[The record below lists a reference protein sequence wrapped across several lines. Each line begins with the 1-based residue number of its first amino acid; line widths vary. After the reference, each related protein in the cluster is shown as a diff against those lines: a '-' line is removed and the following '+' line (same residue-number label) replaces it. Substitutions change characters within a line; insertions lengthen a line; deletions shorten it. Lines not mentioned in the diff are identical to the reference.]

1 MSKQI
6 TNQIKADPDQMM
18 MISKSLESQTTIN
31 QKIPSSSEEDNSND
45 ENCEKLKN
53 SFMQMIKND
62 KIPSE
67 DDICD
72 RIGSDNQISLLAAHI
87 QHRSKSLII
96 YPSYKNKGNHSQT
109 YVFKNNHNLTDSVK
123 KRQNFIVFG
132 QFASR
137 VDHDDESS
145 SISSQQ
151 NDNYEIK
158 NKVFVQSEEND
169 NSDLE
174 NLRGTPEYQAKY
186 YLESLRGTPEYQAK
200 SSKEQQL
207 IDTMIRFQS
216 SRKNEQRKKSN
227 PFSNQKRK
235 IYNRSATKQSNIS
248 KYSKCVSPKIVRATT
263 LIDNSEP
270 KQKKSTGMISLNSS
284 PSNLDLITNRL
295 SKDKRTSKNT
305 PDTNDTNFIMSK
317 NKDNNITGK
326 MSLISNNFT
335 GLTSK
340 TPENHLVSRASS
352 QHTRTNLGLISKDNN
367 LGSESED
374 EQVSVLSSIE
384 ESDSKENHSSTSKLS
399 VIEQNIDP
407 VKTKLGS
414 KENLSDPSINNK
426 GTKKYNFKEYYD
438 INNVS
443 PKRIQNHL
451 VTQSSAYLIEKAAG
465 AKYRKQHSGSEKVIA
480 NNENG
485 NQKKSNVKKLIPKTI
500 MKIKKIQSNSGT
512 SGNNGVNKKSNKML
526 HMPGNAWTYDL
537 LDQLEEQLELKT
549 TITKK
554 RPSIIS
560 TKPISGTA
568 FANVKNF
575 PSQKI
580 NSMIK
585 DETHQVF
592 DDSDM
597 ETDMKDH
604 IEEQELGEKPTE
616 IMGKSSLK
624 HLQNINEEGQKNE
637 IEVKKILRKNKTYS
651 HMNNIT
657 TEIMGKSRLKHPQN
671 INEEGRKNEI
681 EVKKILR
688 KNKTYSDMNNIMDNL
703 YSNQEDKNTVTL
715 IQEKELKKKLNED
728 VIANQRRVSN
738 VTDFSMISGSNLNHI
753 NNNAYSNKIEDYT
766 PPKNGEYHEGQFF
779 RANTNFIAEKLYNV
793 DEENEVESPIIDNRK
808 LKFVNGNE
816 YSLGLK
822 SENFI
827 KTNDKTPVKQNSKN
841 RAQMSPNKEKNFVSK
856 EAQLLLKM
864 KKKDGFPDRPEDN
877 NKNSFL
883 KSRAGMF
890 LRKKTSESILSSS
903 IRNASNSK
911 QTPLTK
917 SPTKMTHF
925 GLSGQLKTKKT
936 NISKD
941 NDTSEK
947 SVEPTDKEQEAPV
960 TKSLKG
966 FMDRLHNDFKN
977 DNIVD
982 KKFMSRGGS
991 FFGSVHGSKH
1001 ESSMSKANYI
1011 MSKGS
1016 FILSNQQ
1023 DSNQNIDENTNPQF
1037 ATMPQMN
1044 HSAKPIQNHGNRQ
1057 SIGSDFGP
1065 SSFNHVNNDTQRHS
1079 SFKLM
1084 NNRCDGPSLKLTPT
1098 LGQTAVDSQTIKTFE
1113 QQNTQYS
1120 NSQLQPSV
1128 INAPID
1134 LTHGNSKYMNN
1145 VSSNLNTNSLK
1156 SGGIFFGSEKN
1167 PSLLHSKQSN
1177 SYQDI
1182 IIPTPT
1188 KDKSRQEQLALKD
1201 LAYEGNSQTSS
1212 DRQTET
1218 NDCHGLIRR
1227 NSSAQLR
1234 VDSQKK
1240 KQNPNIHVNYQQQP
1254 PGQMIS
1260 DKSFRTFGTPD
1271 PDGSHNQNTQS
1282 GPCNNLARSS
1292 ILMNQQDNI
1301 HDAIILQRRSS
1312 SGNSIR
1318 RNLSNKLESNRN
1330 QLSHT
1335 HTKTTPHIS
1344 DRRPTVNAELSA
1356 KKDGIVHK
1364 TMNVEDLLEEYHY
1377 NHSKS
1382 PISQNEAQ
1390 ENLIKRNC
1398 IFAEDLSP
1406 EQNEGTATVKIKNFN
1421 QMNLLNSP
1429 KFGSRLNSKDTSLK
1443 SIDKGAVASNFSKKS
1458 QPGQIRPSI
1467 SSNEKRESLD
1477 KQENYLVQRMSAL
1490 QNELENV
1497 MGEVQMFK
1505 QNRKRESKFASDLQQ
1520 STSMNLGK
1528 QQKPTKALPY
1538 NRLNARSNNSQVSNE
1553 QQQKHLMELDDNKSQ
1568 RRLSIANNQRIS
1580 LQNNIHIQSGSSSG
1594 VNSPLNSGSE
1604 QNQQQKHRR
1613 QAPASQ
1619 KNIRQFKRENNGL
1632 ILKNG
1637 DSAPEHNNQNK
1648 YSSNIKY
1655 GKRRQTNGSL
1665 NTNNNLAESQ
1675 HVLANLGSKANC
1687 RGRGGLSY
1695 DNNKSDLSNES
1706 HAKTL
1711 PKNAQISE

>member
-1 MSKQI
+1 
-6 TNQIKADPDQMM
+6 
-18 MISKSLESQTTIN
+18 
-31 QKIPSSSEEDNSND
+31 
-45 ENCEKLKN
+45 
-53 SFMQMIKND
+53 
-62 KIPSE
+62 
-67 DDICD
+67 
-72 RIGSDNQISLLAAHI
+72 
-87 QHRSKSLII
+87 
-96 YPSYKNKGNHSQT
+96 
-109 YVFKNNHNLTDSVK
+109 
-123 KRQNFIVFG
+123 
-132 QFASR
+132 
-137 VDHDDESS
+137 
-145 SISSQQ
+145 
-151 NDNYEIK
+151 
-158 NKVFVQSEEND
+158 
-169 NSDLE
+169 
-174 NLRGTPEYQAKY
+174 
-186 YLESLRGTPEYQAK
+186 
-200 SSKEQQL
+200 
-207 IDTMIRFQS
+207 
-216 SRKNEQRKKSN
+216 
-227 PFSNQKRK
+227 
-235 IYNRSATKQSNIS
+235 
-248 KYSKCVSPKIVRATT
+248 
-263 LIDNSEP
+263 
-270 KQKKSTGMISLNSS
+270 MISLNSS

-841 RAQMSPNKEKNFVSK
+841 RA
-856 EAQLLLKM
+856 
-864 KKKDGFPDRPEDN
+864 
-877 NKNSFL
+877 
-883 KSRAGMF
+883 
-890 LRKKTSESILSSS
+890 
-903 IRNASNSK
+903 
-911 QTPLTK
+911 
-917 SPTKMTHF
+917 
-925 GLSGQLKTKKT
+925 
-936 NISKD
+936 
-941 NDTSEK
+941 
-947 SVEPTDKEQEAPV
+947 
-960 TKSLKG
+960 
-966 FMDRLHNDFKN
+966 
-977 DNIVD
+977 
-982 KKFMSRGGS
+982 
-991 FFGSVHGSKH
+991 
-1001 ESSMSKANYI
+1001 
-1011 MSKGS
+1011 
-1016 FILSNQQ
+1016 
-1023 DSNQNIDENTNPQF
+1023 
-1037 ATMPQMN
+1037 
-1044 HSAKPIQNHGNRQ
+1044 
-1057 SIGSDFGP
+1057 
-1065 SSFNHVNNDTQRHS
+1065 
-1079 SFKLM
+1079 
-1084 NNRCDGPSLKLTPT
+1084 
-1098 LGQTAVDSQTIKTFE
+1098 
-1113 QQNTQYS
+1113 
-1120 NSQLQPSV
+1120 
-1128 INAPID
+1128 
-1134 LTHGNSKYMNN
+1134 
-1145 VSSNLNTNSLK
+1145 
-1156 SGGIFFGSEKN
+1156 
-1167 PSLLHSKQSN
+1167 
-1177 SYQDI
+1177 
-1182 IIPTPT
+1182 
-1188 KDKSRQEQLALKD
+1188 
-1201 LAYEGNSQTSS
+1201 
-1212 DRQTET
+1212 
-1218 NDCHGLIRR
+1218 
-1227 NSSAQLR
+1227 
-1234 VDSQKK
+1234 
-1240 KQNPNIHVNYQQQP
+1240 
-1254 PGQMIS
+1254 
-1260 DKSFRTFGTPD
+1260 
-1271 PDGSHNQNTQS
+1271 
-1282 GPCNNLARSS
+1282 
-1292 ILMNQQDNI
+1292 
-1301 HDAIILQRRSS
+1301 
-1312 SGNSIR
+1312 
-1318 RNLSNKLESNRN
+1318 
-1330 QLSHT
+1330 
-1335 HTKTTPHIS
+1335 
-1344 DRRPTVNAELSA
+1344 
-1356 KKDGIVHK
+1356 
-1364 TMNVEDLLEEYHY
+1364 
-1377 NHSKS
+1377 
-1382 PISQNEAQ
+1382 
-1390 ENLIKRNC
+1390 
-1398 IFAEDLSP
+1398 
-1406 EQNEGTATVKIKNFN
+1406 
-1421 QMNLLNSP
+1421 
-1429 KFGSRLNSKDTSLK
+1429 
-1443 SIDKGAVASNFSKKS
+1443 
-1458 QPGQIRPSI
+1458 
-1467 SSNEKRESLD
+1467 
-1477 KQENYLVQRMSAL
+1477 
-1490 QNELENV
+1490 
-1497 MGEVQMFK
+1497 
-1505 QNRKRESKFASDLQQ
+1505 
-1520 STSMNLGK
+1520 
-1528 QQKPTKALPY
+1528 
-1538 NRLNARSNNSQVSNE
+1538 
-1553 QQQKHLMELDDNKSQ
+1553 
-1568 RRLSIANNQRIS
+1568 
-1580 LQNNIHIQSGSSSG
+1580 
-1594 VNSPLNSGSE
+1594 
-1604 QNQQQKHRR
+1604 
-1613 QAPASQ
+1613 
-1619 KNIRQFKRENNGL
+1619 
-1632 ILKNG
+1632 
-1637 DSAPEHNNQNK
+1637 
-1648 YSSNIKY
+1648 
-1655 GKRRQTNGSL
+1655 
-1665 NTNNNLAESQ
+1665 
-1675 HVLANLGSKANC
+1675 
-1687 RGRGGLSY
+1687 
-1695 DNNKSDLSNES
+1695 
-1706 HAKTL
+1706 
-1711 PKNAQISE
+1711 